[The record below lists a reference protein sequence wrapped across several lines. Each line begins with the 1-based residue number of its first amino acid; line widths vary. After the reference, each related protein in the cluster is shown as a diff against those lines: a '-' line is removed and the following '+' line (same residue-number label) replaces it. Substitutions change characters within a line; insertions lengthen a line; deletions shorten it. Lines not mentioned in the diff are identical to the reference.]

1 MKKTV
6 YDFSGAVVC
15 ADEWYKPSELSLALK
30 NAALQLAIID
40 EKDTQVIKHM
50 QCAALD
56 VCEFLDSIKET
67 EVEQ

>member
-6 YDFSGAVVC
+6 YDFSEAVVC
-15 ADEWYKPSELSLALK
+15 ADEWHKPSELSLALK

-40 EKDTQVIKHM
+40 EKDTQVIKHL

-56 VCEFLDSIKET
+56 VCDFLDSIKEV

>member
-15 ADEWYKPSELSLALK
+15 ADEWHKPSELSLALK

-40 EKDTQVIKHM
+40 EKDTQVIKHL

-56 VCEFLDSIKET
+56 VCDFLDSIKET